1 MGDNLADRTL
11 HGVNLAGWL
20 VPEAWV
26 TPALFSDSGATDE
39 ASLMERLGPVRY
51 GEVLAEHM
59 DSFMSEEDF
68 AGMEARG
75 INAVRIPVPWYLF
88 GDSGPMPMGRTGCV
102 RFLDRA
108 FDWAE
113 DHCIQVLVDLASAP
127 LSGYTQDGLQ
137 IALTSSLEVR
147 SAMLDVV
154 SALAMRYG
162 DRRSLLGIEP
172 VDEVQVRH
180 RQGFRLTE
188 GVSLSFLR
196 NYYRDAYD
204 VIREIAGPDP
214 VVVLSDGG
222 RHGSWRAFM
231 SHGRYQNVWLDC
243 HLYHHL
249 DTAAAGGPSGARWF
263 VGESRKQLAEAR
275 SSGLPVMVGEWSAA
289 MPGTSTAI
297 TPEGRI
303 ALSRVYTSGQ
313 LNCFENCPAWF
324 FQTWK
329 TATLDPAWDARV
341 ALSSFDRDMLD

>member
-1 MGDNLADRTL
+1 MAEQTL

-26 TPALFSDSGATDE
+26 TPALFSESGATDE
-39 ASLMERLGPVRY
+39 ASLMERLGPERY
-51 GEVLAEHM
+51 EEVLGKHM
-59 DSFMSEEDF
+59 DSFVDEVDF
-68 AGMEARG
+68 ARMQARG
-75 INAVRIPVPWYLF
+75 INAVRIPVPWYVF
-88 GDSGPMPMGRTGCV
+88 GDAGPMPMGRTGCC
-102 RFLDRA
+102 RQLDRA

-113 DHCIQVLVDLASAP
+113 DHGIQVLLDVASAP

-137 IALTSSLEVR
+137 IRLAPSLEVR
-147 SAMLDVV
+147 TALLDVV
-154 SALAMRYG
+154 TALAVRYG

-172 VDEVQVRH
+172 LDEVQVRR
-180 RQGFRLTE
+180 RQGLRMGE
-188 GVSLSFLR
+188 GVALSFLR
-196 NYYRDAYD
+196 NFYRDAYD
-204 VIREIAGPDP
+204 VIREAAGPDP

-222 RHGSWRAFM
+222 MPGSWRAFM

-249 DTAAAGGPSGARWF
+249 DTAPAGGPSGARWF
-263 VGESRKQLAEAR
+263 VGESRKQLEVAR
-275 SSGLPVMVGEWSAA
+275 KSGLPVMVGEWSAA
-289 MPGTSTAI
+289 MPGTSTSI

-303 ALSRVYTSGQ
+303 ALARVYTSGQ
-313 LNCFENCPAWF
+313 LNCFEKCPAWF